1 MRGQPQLSVKW
12 FEFYEHFNE
21 GGIFRG
27 KTLTGQ
33 EKMLTSAKVMTS
45 WATFVWKSKIKQIL
59 YITGKFGHI

>member
-33 EKMLTSAKVMTS
+33 EKMLTSAKVIDVMGD
-45 WATFVWKSKIKQIL
+45 FCMEIKNIIVTL
-59 YITGKFGHI
+59 HYG